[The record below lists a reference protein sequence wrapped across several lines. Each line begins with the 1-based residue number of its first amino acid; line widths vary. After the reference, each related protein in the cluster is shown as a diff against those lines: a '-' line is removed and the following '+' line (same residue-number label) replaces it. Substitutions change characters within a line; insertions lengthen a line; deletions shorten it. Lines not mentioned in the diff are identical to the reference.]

1 MRVQPVNRLA
11 MFGNIHAKE
20 EWQNSEQ
27 NQISFMWEFISTRRK
42 ANQEARWK

>member
-1 MRVQPVNRLA
+1 MS
-11 MFGNIHAKE
+11 GNIHAKE

-27 NQISFMWEFISTRRK
+27 NQISFMWEFIGTRRK